1 MIVNISIHVPDVAPN
16 SPEAIGIV
24 DGIEL
29 ELASRLNLVTDLLHG
44 DAAWWMDVDNGE
56 TRYMPENVNELS

>member
-16 SPEAIGIV
+16 TPEAV
-24 DGIEL
+24 TTTDCIEHHMTPSL
-29 ELASRLNLVTDLLHG
+29 TFITALLHR
-44 DAAWWMDVDNGE
+44 DAAWWMDVDDGE